1 MIERARRLW
10 ITFSALGMALVSLLF
25 VVTTTLTA
33 TSDEQ
38 QLRAHHILPNIHPA
52 DITEISLRRAA
63 QRFVLKRDRSPDGDS
78 WQITAPVQGDADAA
92 LVEKLLRNLEL
103 ATFQRKLEST
113 PADRTR
119 WGLTSPRFE
128 LDFTQNQRASTL
140 RLGRDVGGTEASTYV
155 EVSSADS
162 TEGNIYVVGKEIT
175 ADWQFDLNTLRHIQF
190 LPYGSQEVRGLE
202 GQTPTTTFSLERT
215 EQGIW
220 FVTTGRRSVAPR
232 QRVQSLFEALAD
244 MDDAVLTDLKVAQA
258 LQAADK
264 TRFAFTLLPKDR
276 SNPKAVLSF
285 GGECPTD
292 KNLSLAVRSEPD
304 PLALCVKPALLERL
318 RLTPEELR
326 GNAVF
331 WLRSDE
337 IEKLRIVSGAQALV
351 LERADKAFV
360 LKEPAKSPVALEVG
374 NQRLEALLAVRGE
387 LLPAPAPLLAPITLI
402 ELESQSFSDS
412 PHFTESAR
420 LGAPDAEGKCLLER
434 GSDGAVFALS
444 EPETAVL
451 RPDATLLKPLQV
463 LDIPRARIARVSVKG
478 PGFDQAFEQQ
488 RTLGIFELLS
498 PKGVQHDASVID
510 AIVGTLSSLDAER
523 WVADAAAPHHG
534 LSGQAA
540 WTLQVSLS
548 KTDADNAKPTLPSNI
563 TLRVGA
569 RAPGGYYASVDTLEG
584 VFVLPTS
591 SFETLTAWAFDRG
604 LCQISPDWTS
614 SIVIRRSSHKLTL
627 NWRGGTWGA
636 TDEFGHDVSQR
647 AEEVVEALSNL
658 RAEAALH
665 PGLALGLEGL
675 AHPWL
680 TVEATPRDPREAKI
694 ECQIG
699 AGDSLRNMS
708 IYYLRRAGTDAT
720 FAVASSKLQAL
731 SADF

>member
-1 MIERARRLW
+1 MTERTRRLW

-38 QLRAHHILPNIHPA
+38 QLRANHLFPNIHPA
-52 DITEISLRRAA
+52 DITEISLLRAT
-63 QRFVLKRDRSPDGDS
+63 QRFVLKRDRSPDGES
-78 WQITAPVQGDADAA
+78 WQITTPVQGDADAA
-92 LVEKLLRNLEL
+92 LVEKLLRSLEL

-113 PADRTR
+113 PADRVR
-119 WGLTSPRFE
+119 WGLKQPHFE
-128 LDFTQNQRASTL
+128 LTFVENEQASTL
-140 RLGRDVGGTEASTYV
+140 RLGTNVGDADGSAYV
-155 EVSSADS
+155 EVSPAGS
-162 TEGNIYVVGKEIT
+162 TEGNVYVVGKEFT
-175 ADWQFDLNTLRHIQF
+175 AGWQFDLNTLRHIQF
-190 LPYGSQEVRGLE
+190 LPYGSLEVRGLE
-202 GQTPTTTFSLERT
+202 DHTPTASFSLERN
-215 EQGIW
+215 ERGIW
-220 FVTTGRRSVAPR
+220 FVTTGRRSVAQR
-232 QRVQSLFEALAD
+232 QRIQSLFEALAD
-244 MDDAVLTDLKVAQA
+244 MDDAALTDLKLAQA

-276 SNPKAVLSF
+276 SNPNAVLSF

-304 PLALCVKPALLERL
+304 PLALCVKPTLLERL
-318 RLTPEELR
+318 RVTPDELR

-337 IEKLRIVSGAQALV
+337 IEKLRIVSGPQSLV

-420 LGAPDAEGKCLLER
+420 LGAPDAAGKCLLER

-451 RPDATLLKPLQV
+451 RPDATLLKPLKV

-478 PGFDQAFEQQ
+478 PGFDQTFEQ

-523 WVADAAAPHHG
+523 WVADATAPHHG

-540 WTLQVSLS
+540 WTLQISLTKSDTDSS
-548 KTDADNAKPTLPSNI
+548 KPKLPSEF
-563 TLRVGA
+563 TLRLGA
-569 RAPGGYYASVDTLEG
+569 RAPGGYYASVDTHAG
-584 VFVLPTS
+584 VLVLPTS

-604 LCQISPDWTS
+604 LCQISPDWAS
-614 SIVIRRSSHKLTL
+614 NIVIRSNSHKLTL
-627 NWRGGTWGA
+627 NARGGTWVA
-636 TDEFGHDVSQR
+636 TNELGREVPQR
-647 AEEVVEALSNL
+647 SEEVLEALGSL

-665 PGLALGLEGL
+665 PGPALGLEGL
-675 AHPWL
+675 ARPWL
-680 TVEATPRDPREAKI
+680 TVEVTPKDPRESKVA
-694 ECQIG
+694 CQIG
-699 AGDSLRNMS
+699 AGDSWRNMS

-720 FAVASSKLQAL
+720 FAIARSKLQAL